1 MQYNTIVG
9 EALTESFT
17 LSAPYKDGGYSTSDR
32 SYTASVPTGVT
43 RNSAPDEFRKWKWPE
58 TDKSSFSKIKKSGA
72 IKFSSYS
79 VGEERVQNIIGKVTA
94 ESYANAYPWAA
105 TSYDGKLYASDSKI
119 VKLVNPYFIQGDLL
133 SFGSMFPTA
142 PYYHYDYD
150 HTDENSEIESV
161 KGAVV
166 SSMNSEYDFL
176 TEMAELKETLG
187 YLLSILNK
195 VRHPL
200 KSFKDAKTA
209 LDKKDWKGKS
219 VDYHDAV
226 TSLWMQYRYA
236 IMPLVYSAQDIK
248 SVIEHRSDLYRTERE
263 KSTLDLNI
271 NLKGDS
277 DVLHFYDKVEGQS
290 IVRAVGKARY
300 GSDVNLRLID
310 SIGTNFAT
318 TAWELIPFSFVV
330 DWFVN
335 IGDFLSSHLSSWASL
350 AEERHFVWS
359 VKREYSISTYL
370 HYYNDARGT
379 FSVPSSSFAGSVV
392 RPATAWEYGRVHQD
406 EVLLRVKSVK
416 SYSRE
421 VFSPSDVRLTFSP
434 FMNWKRWLDA
444 YVLSSGNARNLL
456 RKLKS

>member
-1 MQYNTIVG
+1 MLYNTIVG
-9 EALTESFT
+9 EDLVQKVDLSVPVKNAANYEESHTF
-17 LSAPYKDGGYSTSDR
+17 
-32 SYTASVPTGVT
+32 TASVPIGVT
-43 RNSAPDEFRKWKWPE
+43 RNSAPDEYRKWKWPE
-58 TDKSSFSKIKKSGA
+58 TDKSSFTKIKKSGA

-79 VGEERVQNIIGKVTA
+79 TGEERVENLVGKVVL
-94 ESYANAYPWAA
+94 ESYANGYPAVA
-105 TSYDGKLYASDSKI
+105 SQYDNKLYASDTKI
-119 VKLVNPYFIQGDLL
+119 VKLANPYYLQGDLS
-133 SFGSMFPTA
+133 SFGSMFPHA
-142 PYYHYDYD
+142 PYHLYDYD
-150 HTDENSEIESV
+150 FADENSEIESV

-176 TEMAELKETLG
+176 TEMAELKETLA
-187 YLLSILNK
+187 YLLNILNK

-200 KSFKDAKTA
+200 QSFKDAKKA
-209 LDKKDWKGKS
+209 LDKKNWKGKS
-219 VDYHDAV
+219 VEYHDAV

-263 KSTLDLNI
+263 KSVLDLNI
-271 NLKGDS
+271 NLKGDE
-277 DVLHFYDKVEGQS
+277 DVLHFYDKVEGKS
-290 IVRAVGKARY
+290 TVRAVGKARY
-300 GSDVNLRLID
+300 GSEVNLRLID

-379 FSVPSSSFAGSVV
+379 VKFSSWSYGGSVV
-392 RPATAWEYGRVHQD
+392 RPETSWDYGRIFQD
-406 EVLLRVKSVK
+406 EVLLRKKTVT